1 MKKLFLLGTWNL
13 ELTELKGNK
22 ILTTKSKILI
32 AVLLAFLIPLGAVV
46 WKARAEKNDVE
57 KKISA
62 QDMELLAGDFPPRA
76 RAQLAASPEERKNFA
91 NDLKQLISVATEAS
105 AAGYAN
111 HEDVRTTLGL
121 QRAFVLQQVYQQKH
135 KDTPP
140 NQDEL
145 KKEAEAFLG
154 ESGNDKK
161 FEGFL
166 NDAKKANPMAAAG
179 MDDQQRTEL
188 RQQWASLFVAARKAE
203 QEGLDKDRKVQL
215 QLMLQKD
222 QVLAKAY
229 FTDLTKNLEPSDA
242 DINAYVASH
251 PEYDVKQKRTKAE
264 EVLKRAKAGEDFA
277 KLAGEFSD
285 DPGSKVQGGDLGFFG
300 QNRMV
305 PEFEKAA
312 FALKPGE
319 ISDIVE
325 TKFGYHIIKVE
336 ERKMD
341 KDASGKPEEQI
352 HARHILIST
361 SAPQTSPMAPPKTL
375 HDQAKD
381 AIIQER
387 VQSLLDEI
395 KKRHEKD
402 VEVAEDFKV
411 AAPSPQQMPQQMPNG
426 LPPGM
431 DIDPGMQDGAKPSAS
446 PAGAKTPAK
455 KKQ

>member
-1 MKKLFLLGTWNL
+1 M
-13 ELTELKGNK
+13 
-22 ILTTKSKILI
+22 TTKSKILA
-32 AVLLAFLIPLGAVV
+32 AVLVAFLIPLGAVV
-46 WKARAEKNDVE
+46 WKARAEKNGTE
-57 KKISA
+57 TKLSA
-62 QDMELLAGDFPPRA
+62 QDMELLASDFPARA

-105 AAGYAN
+105 AAGYAD
-111 HEDVRTTLGL
+111 HEDIRSTLGL
-121 QRAFVLQQVYQQKH
+121 QRAFVLQQAYAQKQ
-135 KDTPP
+135 KGTPP
-140 NQDEL
+140 NQDEV
-145 KKEAEAFLG
+145 KKEAEAFLT
-154 ESGNDKK
+154 ETGNEKK
-161 FEGFL
+161 FEQFL
-166 NDAKKANPMAAAG
+166 EDAKKANPMAAAG

-188 RQQWASLFVAARKAE
+188 RQQWATLFVNARKAE
-203 QEGLDKDRKVQL
+203 QTGLDKERKVQL

-229 FTDLTKNLEPSDA
+229 FTQLTKNLEPSDA
-242 DINAYVASH
+242 DINAYVAAH

-264 EVLKRAKAGEDFA
+264 DVLKRAKAGEDFA

-300 QNRMV
+300 SNRMV

-336 ERKMD
+336 ERKTD
-341 KDASGKPEEQI
+341 KDASGNPEEQI

-361 SAPQTSPMAPPKTL
+361 SAPQTSPMAPAKTL

-381 AIIQER
+381 AIVQDR
-387 VQSLLDEI
+387 VQKLLEEI

-411 AAPSPQQMPQQMPNG
+411 EAPAPQQMPQGMPNG

-431 DIDPGMQDGAKPSAS
+431 NVEPNPRDGAKPVA
-446 PAGAKTPAK
+446 PTEKTPAK